1 MKILENKSL
10 RIRQNQVSVSKFL
23 HLATFPCRDLY
34 KQYHHFCWDVGI
46 RLFDFTHFIEASTI
60 KGGSGQ
66 GVLKAQTMG
75 KDDYIFLDERYN
87 VDGKKKR
94 DEKEV

>member
-1 MKILENKSL
+1 MS
-10 RIRQNQVSVSKFL
+10 QNQTESGLSLEISSSRDFPFAFTLTKNI
-23 HLATFPCRDLY
+23 TF
-34 KQYHHFCWDVGI
+34 FVWI
-46 RLFDFTHFIEASTI
+46 RIFNFTHFIEASTI

-87 VDGKKKR
+87 ADGKKKR

>member
-1 MKILENKSL
+1 M
-10 RIRQNQVSVSKFL
+10 
-23 HLATFPCRDLY
+23 TFTNSIT
-34 KQYHHFCWDVGI
+34 FFVGI

-75 KDDYIFLDERYN
+75 KDDYIFLDERCN
-87 VDGKKKR
+87 ADGKKKR